1 MKHLP
6 RFVLHTGLFIVCSWF
21 VFTYLRREH
30 LTPAQETDK
39 KLKKLETEY
48 SKLRSDLD
56 SQEKRMG
63 GAATEAAQKQALLR
77 SHTTG

>member
-1 MKHLP
+1 
-6 RFVLHTGLFIVCSWF
+6 
-21 VFTYLRREH
+21 

-63 GAATEAAQKQALLR
+63 GAATEASQKQALLR
-77 SHTTG
+77 ANTTG